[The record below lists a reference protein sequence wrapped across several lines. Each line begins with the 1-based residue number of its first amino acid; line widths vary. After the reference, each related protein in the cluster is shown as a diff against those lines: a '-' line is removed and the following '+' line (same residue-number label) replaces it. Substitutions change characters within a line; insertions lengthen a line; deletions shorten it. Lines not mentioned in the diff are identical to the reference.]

1 MTNPANDSRSSQ
13 FQSSAKQTPWWNRP
27 VTGEN
32 GLLGELLHKIEKED
46 VPATAISLRNLQLLD
61 LRVFA
66 KTAEAIDSQKF
77 GDEQFLAFVKIK
89 YLLSKG
95 IGEYAGIDESLRLLQ
110 LAIQAKD
117 SFIAIAQTELRYRG
131 YKQQELYSFVDELL
145 KSQTDNT
152 SFQEQVQTKANDI
165 LNQVKTEEGQKAI
178 TAYAKHMDRISKN
191 NLGLKLLSLFKAS
204 NLSDYSVLRTVAEII
219 RNIEVKHLNDSKTL
233 LNIVSQNYNSF
244 EKLQNIIQLPKNRDP
259 IQTYAVMIQFISLSH
274 QHEISYLKFDELMKI
289 IKKWYQNYQ
298 VILQIYQEYPA
309 SQYKLPKEF
318 SEPIPGEALYL
329 KYQKWLTDKKTGMVY
344 IDLT

>member
-1 MTNPANDSRSSQ
+1 MTNPANDSRSSEL
-13 FQSSAKQTPWWNRP
+13 QSSAKQTPWWNRP

-32 GLLGELLHKIEKED
+32 GLLGELLQKIEKQE
-46 VPATAISLRNLQLLD
+46 VPDSAIALRNLQLMD

-77 GDEQFLAFVKIK
+77 GDEHFLAFVKIK

-145 KSQTDNT
+145 KSQADNT
-152 SFQEQVQTKANDI
+152 SFQEQVQAKANDI

-204 NLSDYSVLRTVAEII
+204 NLSDYSVLRTVADVI
-219 RNIEVKHLNDSKTL
+219 RNIEVKHLDDSKTL
-233 LNIVSQNYNSF
+233 ISIVSQNYNSF
-244 EKLQNIIQLPKNRDP
+244 EKLQNIIQLPKNCDP
-259 IQTYAVMIQFISLSH
+259 IQTFAVMIQFISLSH
-274 QHEISYLKFDELMKI
+274 QHEISYLKFDELLRV
-289 IKKWYQNYQ
+289 IKKWHQNYQ

-318 SEPIPGEALYL
+318 SEPIPGEALFL

-344 IDLT
+344 LDLA

>member
-1 MTNPANDSRSSQ
+1 MTNPTHDSLSSDP
-13 FQSSAKQTPWWNRP
+13 QSSAKQTPWWNRP

-32 GLLGELLHKIEKED
+32 GLLGELLQKNEKTE
-46 VPATAISLRNLQLLD
+46 VPESAISLRSLQLMD

-77 GDEQFLAFVKIK
+77 GNEDFLAFVKIK
-89 YLLSKG
+89 YLLNKG
-95 IGEYAGIDESLRLLQ
+95 MGEYAGIEESLRLLQ

-117 SFIAIAQTELRYRG
+117 SFIAIAQTEIRYRG

-145 KSQTDNT
+145 KNQTDNR
-152 SFQEQVQTKANDI
+152 SFQEQVQAKANSI
-165 LNQVKTEEGQKAI
+165 LTQVKTDEGQKAI
-178 TAYAKHMDRISKN
+178 TAYAKHMDRISQN

-204 NLSDYSVLRTVAEII
+204 NLADYSVLRTVADVI
-219 RNIEVKHLNDSKTL
+219 RNIEIKHLHDAKTL
-233 LNIVSQNYNSF
+233 LNIVSQNYHAF
-244 EKLQNIIQLPKNRDP
+244 EKLQNIIQLPKNCDP
-259 IQTYAVMIQFISLSH
+259 VQTFAVMIQFISLSH
-274 QHEISYLKFDELMKI
+274 QHEISYLKFDELMRVLR
-289 IKKWYQNYQ
+289 KWYQNYQ

-318 SEPIPGEALYL
+318 SEPIPGESLYL

-344 IDLT
+344 MDLT

>member
-1 MTNPANDSRSSQ
+1 MTNPANDSRSSE
-13 FQSSAKQTPWWNRP
+13 FQSSANQTPWWNRP

-32 GLLGELLHKIEKED
+32 GLLGELLQKIEKPE
-46 VPATAISLRNLQLLD
+46 VPDSAIALRNLQLLD

-66 KTAEAIDSQKF
+66 KTAEALDSHKF
-77 GDEQFLAFVKIK
+77 GGEDFLAFVKIK
-89 YLLSKG
+89 YLLNKG
-95 IGEYAGIDESLRLLQ
+95 IGEYAGIEESLRLLQ
-110 LAIQAKD
+110 LAIQVKD

-131 YKQQELYSFVDELL
+131 YKQQELYRFVDELL
-145 KSQTDNT
+145 TSQADST
-152 SFQEQVQTKANDI
+152 SFQEQVHAKASSV
-165 LNQVKTEEGQKAI
+165 LTQVKTEEGQKAI
-178 TAYAKHMDRISKN
+178 TAYAKHMDRISQN
-191 NLGLKLLSLFKAS
+191 TLGLKLLSLFKAA
-204 NLSDYSVLRTVAEII
+204 NLSDYSVLRTVADVI
-219 RNIEVKHLNDSKTL
+219 RNIEIKHLYDSKTL

-244 EKLQNIIQLPKNRDP
+244 EKLQNIIQLPKNCDP

-274 QHEISYLKFDELMKI
+274 QHEIASLKFDELLKI

-318 SEPIPGEALYL
+318 SEPMPGEALYL

-344 IDLT
+344 MDLT